1 MQIFKKEKHVVRLVL
16 EHIDKT
22 AECVQTTTENV
33 KAFVSG
39 NYASAEIA
47 ASRISNFESEADT
60 LLREIRNLLYSGAYL
75 PLIRGDI
82 YRLMSRVDD
91 VANKAEDC
99 YDFFHYQKPEIAE
112 EYRAQIIAILE
123 LTAGCFLEF
132 KKALQAYLDPK
143 SDIDIVREHTKKVS
157 ELESIIDDNE
167 QALTANIFDSSLEKS
182 NKIHLRQCL
191 THIVTISDTIEDA
204 ADELELAGVKAIV

>member
-1 MQIFKKEKHVVRLVL
+1 MQIFKKEKRVVKLVL
-16 EHIDKT
+16 EHLDKT
-22 AECVQTTTENV
+22 AECVQATTDNI
-33 KAFVSG
+33 KMFVSG
-39 NYASAEIA
+39 NYSSAEVSA
-47 ASRISNFESEADT
+47 GRINAFESEADA
-60 LLREIRNLLYSGAYL
+60 LLREIRDLLYSGAYL

-112 EYRAQIIAILE
+112 EYRFQFVAIID

-132 KKALQAYLDPK
+132 KKALQAYLDSK
-143 SDIDIVREHTKKVS
+143 SDIDTVREHTKKVS

-167 QALTANIFDSSLEKS
+167 QALTASIFSSSLEKS
-182 NKIHLRQCL
+182 DKLHLRQCL
-191 THIVTISDTIEDA
+191 AEIVKISDTVEDA
-204 ADELELAGVKAIV
+204 SDELELAGVKAIV